1 MEGRTTNRRG
11 MRHPGMPVAMSKEKV
26 TKGTWSKLL
35 KYCKNYWAFIIIA
48 IILEVYLLANDKYRY
63 VRVSIN
69 HLSTVLQ
76 RNKNIDTINLM
87 AKELNRLYIEY
98 VREYAKFK
106 KFYPNIIVWLD
117 AIIFRLDTYKKI
129 SQILIDKSSIIKDA
143 RDLLEKERP
152 FYQCNEYQQE
162 ILNDVTKLK
171 NEDNSIVVKNI
182 LDRIITEFNRQN
194 YDNTRNRILNSVSL
208 IIGIT
213 GILLRQSQ
221 Q

>member
-1 MEGRTTNRRG
+1 MNVEFFLAIY
-11 MRHPGMPVAMSKEKV
+11 VI
-26 TKGTWSKLL
+26 L
-35 KYCKNYWAFIIIA
+35 IIIA

-106 KFYPNIIVWLD
+106 KFYPNIILWLD

-213 GILLRQSQ
+213 GILVSVILA
-221 Q
+221 

>member
-1 MEGRTTNRRG
+1 MNVEFFLAIY
-11 MRHPGMPVAMSKEKV
+11 VI
-26 TKGTWSKLL
+26 L
-35 KYCKNYWAFIIIA
+35 IIIA

-171 NEDNSIVVKNI
+171 NEDNYVNSIVVKNI

-213 GILLRQSQ
+213 GILVSVILACVP
-221 Q
+221 

>member
-1 MEGRTTNRRG
+1 MNVEFFLAIY
-11 MRHPGMPVAMSKEKV
+11 VI
-26 TKGTWSKLL
+26 L
-35 KYCKNYWAFIIIA
+35 IIIA
-48 IILEVYLLANDKYRY
+48 IILEVYLLSNDKYRY

-76 RNKNIDTINLM
+76 RNENIDTINLM
-87 AKELNRLYIEY
+87 AKELNRLYTEY

-171 NEDNSIVVKNI
+171 NGDNSIVVKNI
-182 LDRIITEFNRQN
+182 LDRIITEFIRQN
-194 YDNTRNRILNSVSL
+194 HDNTRNRILNSVSL

-213 GILLRQSQ
+213 GILVSVIMACVP
-221 Q
+221 

>member
-1 MEGRTTNRRG
+1 MNVEFFLAIY
-11 MRHPGMPVAMSKEKV
+11 VI
-26 TKGTWSKLL
+26 L
-35 KYCKNYWAFIIIA
+35 IIIA

-171 NEDNSIVVKNI
+171 NGDNSIVVKNI

-213 GILLRQSQ
+213 GILVSVIMACVP
-221 Q
+221 